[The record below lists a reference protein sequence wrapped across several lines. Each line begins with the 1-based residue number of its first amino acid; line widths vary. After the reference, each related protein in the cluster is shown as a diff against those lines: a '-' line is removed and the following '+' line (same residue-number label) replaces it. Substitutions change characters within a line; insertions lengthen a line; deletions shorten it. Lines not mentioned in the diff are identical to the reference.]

1 MSGAAEWSQGYV
13 TDTLYTENHYRELS
27 PAWINYAA
35 LLNGCLPRPT
45 DRDFSY
51 IELGCGHGRTLTHL
65 AAAYPKGRFYGVDF
79 NPAHIDSAIRYAAA
93 LGVGNVQFLERGF
106 HDLAGQGG
114 PGQGG
119 TGPGKMPAPDLPEFD
134 FIALHGVYTW
144 ISAEAR
150 QAVQRLIFEKLK
162 PGGLVYNSY
171 NCLPGWAAEAPVRRL
186 FVEFAA
192 VAPGGSSE
200 RMKKA
205 LDHAGELQGLKAG
218 YLARY
223 PAVGEAIAQ
232 HLKRPANYMAQ
243 EYLNADWNP
252 FYSADVSDEM
262 AAAKLDFAGAAT
274 LMENH
279 LDLMMNDEASAFVA
293 RQPTARL
300 RQLMQD
306 FLYNQRFR
314 RDVFVRGHARLGPAE
329 IQANLR
335 GQSFIALKPM
345 SGNKLTLP
353 RGEVTFEAEILPSLN
368 EIFATGCVTL
378 EEVAQAIAKKGGKVG
393 GLERVVNILAALGT
407 VVPAAH
413 AYRPAK
419 TYAPPA
425 RLRLKHPAN
434 QQLLQRAMNR
444 ADSSRPMILPA
455 YGNIAVIS
463 IPQAFILHEMQG
475 GGTLPD
481 LVTRSIAA
489 IERRGYKL
497 QKDNQ
502 VLSESE
508 AKQVHMTELVTSF
521 IDKDL
526 PLLLRGG
533 AVDVA

>member
-1 MSGAAEWSQGYV
+1 MSGASEWSQGYV

-45 DRDFSY
+45 DRDFTY
-51 IELGCGHGRTLTHL
+51 IELGCGHGRTVMHL
-65 AAAYPKGRFYGVDF
+65 AAAFPKGRFYGVDF
-79 NPAHIDSAIRYAAA
+79 NPAHIDSATRYAAA
-93 LGVGNVQFLERGF
+93 LGIGNVQFLERGF
-106 HDLAGQGG
+106 QDLVGA
-114 PGQGG
+114 
-119 TGPGKMPAPDLPEFD
+119 GKMPVPDLPDFD
-134 FIALHGVYTW
+134 FIALHGVYSW
-144 ISAEAR
+144 ISVEAR

-192 VAPGGSSE
+192 VEQGGSGD

-205 LDHAGELQGLKAG
+205 LAHAGELQALKAG

-232 HLKRPANYMAQ
+232 HLKRPANYMAH

-252 FYSADVSDEM
+252 FYSVDVADEM

-279 LDLMMNDEASAFVA
+279 LDLMMNDNVSAFVT

-300 RQLMQD
+300 RQLMKD

-329 IQANLR
+329 IMANLR

-345 SGNKLTLP
+345 SGNKLTVP
-353 RGEVTFEAEILPSLN
+353 RGEISFDGEILPSLN
-368 EIFATGCVTL
+368 EIFAAGSVTL
-378 EEVAQAIAKKGGKVG
+378 EEAAKAITKKGGKTG
-393 GLERVVNILAALGT
+393 GLERVINILAASGT
-407 VVPAAH
+407 LAPAAYP
-413 AYRPAK
+413 YRPVKA
-419 TYAPPA
+419 YAPPA
-425 RLRLKHPAN
+425 RLRFKHAAN
-434 QQLLQRAMNR
+434 QHLLQRVMAR
-444 ADSSRPMILPA
+444 SDSSRAIIVPA
-455 YGNIAVIS
+455 YGNIVTIS
-463 IPQAFILHEMQG
+463 IPQAFILNEMLT
-475 GGTLPD
+475 GGTTTD

-489 IERRGYKL
+489 IERRGFKL
-497 QKDNQ
+497 QKDNHT
-502 VLSESE
+502 LTESE
-508 AKQVHMTELVTSF
+508 AKQAHMAQLVTGF